1 MQFIQLIN
9 RLAGIVAWVG
19 IWNVLTILV
28 PENDLISNVGLSISG
43 KLMWYVTD
51 EFESRE
57 T

>member
-43 KLMWYVTD
+43 ILMWYATD
-51 EFESRE
+51 EFR
-57 T
+57 